1 MQHAIVSQMVGLELS
16 RLLHF
21 CFLLDGL
28 VLFCGSDF
36 AKVKLPYH
44 FGQFTAV
51 GPDSNRKISWEMHF
65 VGLRGI

>member
-1 MQHAIVSQMVGLELS
+1 MVGLELS

-21 CFLLDGL
+21 CFLVDGL
-28 VLFCGSDF
+28 VLFCQSDF

-44 FGQFTAV
+44 FGQFNAV

-65 VGLRGI
+65 VGFSVRKAKVTIAK